1 MLPIQPCFRYFS
13 INMRS
18 DKSTKNGIGTLQETS
33 LHNSLKDWY
42 AQPGDVLEASF
53 GGYIIDILRGDLL
66 IEIQTRN
73 FSSLKTKLNR
83 LVSEH
88 PIRLVFP
95 LAKEKWILY
104 ETVPGGNINRRRR
117 SPRHAEL
124 GDLFSEMVSLSE
136 LAAHENFS
144 LEVLITH
151 EEELRRNDGRGSWRR
166 KGWSIVDRR
175 LVDVVDQR
183 LFSSPADYA
192 QLLPSNLPGKFTT
205 ADLARRLGKP
215 RRHAQKMA
223 YCLRKMDILSISGK
237 TGNSILY
244 SRGQQ

>member
-1 MLPIQPCFRYFS
+1 MHS
-13 INMRS
+13 E
-18 DKSTKNGIGTLQETS
+18 KSRKNGIGTLQETS

-42 AQPGDVLEASF
+42 AQPGDVLEASV
-53 GGYIIDILRGDLL
+53 GGYIIDIQRGDLL

-73 FSSLKTKLNR
+73 FASLKTKLHR
-83 LVSEH
+83 LVDEH

-104 ETVPGGNINRRRR
+104 ETSAGRSLNRRRR

-124 GDLFSEMVSLSE
+124 GDLFSEMVSLSH
-136 LAAHENFS
+136 LAAHDNFTV
-144 LEVLITH
+144 EVLFTH

-175 LVDVVDQR
+175 LVDVVDR
-183 LFSSPADYA
+183 HLFSSPEDYA
-192 QLLPSNLPGKFTT
+192 QLLPANLSGEFTT

-215 RRHAQKMA
+215 RRQAQKMA
-223 YCLRKMDILSISGK
+223 YCLRKMDILSVSGK
-237 TGNSILY
+237 IGNSILY
-244 SRGQQ
+244 TRG